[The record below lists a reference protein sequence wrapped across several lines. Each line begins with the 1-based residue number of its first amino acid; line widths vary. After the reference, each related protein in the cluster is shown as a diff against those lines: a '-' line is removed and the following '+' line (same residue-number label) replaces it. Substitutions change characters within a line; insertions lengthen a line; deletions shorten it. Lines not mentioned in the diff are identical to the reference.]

1 MAKTIKPEDEPK
13 DDPKSNPAAS
23 SDAAFDTLTD
33 DSGAKKKADE
43 TVVGGFY
50 IVEGVAVDCNG
61 KPIS

>member
-13 DDPKSNPAAS
+13 DKASTDPAT
-23 SDAAFDTLTD
+23 DAAFDTLTD